1 MKIARGLAHFL
12 CTAAIV
18 FIGFYAVTAA
28 CIAFFIATGS
38 LTPGEMMFSDS
49 STPTLASSLTFSC
62 VGLLLVA
69 ALGFVRKRL
78 LHHNEPAA

>member
-1 MKIARGLAHFL
+1 MKFARRIAQFL

-18 FIGFYAVTAA
+18 FVGFYAVTAA

-38 LTPGEMMFSDS
+38 LTPGDVMFSDS
-49 STPTLASSLTFSC
+49 RTPTLASSLAFC
-62 VGLLLVA
+62 CGGLLLVA

-78 LHHNEPAA
+78 LHHNERAA